1 MKEGTK
7 MYKKENRR
15 RQNICTL
22 SSLCLKCFPL
32 CMSRIFPEVTE
43 KVVGKDEIIFVER
56 RREQL
61 ITGSDNVLVFL
72 VFSRVQSVM
81 LMKM

>member
-1 MKEGTK
+1 
-7 MYKKENRR
+7 
-15 RQNICTL
+15 
-22 SSLCLKCFPL
+22 
-32 CMSRIFPEVTE
+32 MSRIFPEVTE